1 MAWVRR
7 YAARDLNARL
17 QRLVCDRKK
26 LVSRIVAF
34 REKLRKSFHGLGAAM
49 RCERP
54 QRPFATDG
62 ATQKSRREYEYSLRV
77 FLSSLYA
84 DFPYREIGFDLSL

>member
-1 MAWVRR
+1 MSLFGKRWFA
-7 YAARDLNARL
+7 LE
-17 QRLVCDRKK
+17 KK

-34 REKLRKSFHGLGAAM
+34 REKLRKSFHGLGAAV

-62 ATQKSRREYEYSLRV
+62 ATQKHEKDTGILSACFLKPRSTPISLTEKSA
-77 FLSSLYA
+77 LISL
-84 DFPYREIGFDLSL
+84 FGRGHL